1 MEVENISLE
10 NLRIQHAHLD
20 AVIKEEESHIWKN
33 CIKIEELKKQKLR
46 KKMKCCA
53 ELCKQ
58 QKLNQTHTFSKRL
71 LGKEQPFFNG
81 YLNTPMLH

>member
-46 KKMKCCA
+46 KKDEMLRRIMQTA
-53 ELCKQ
+53 EAKPNANFLETASRQ
-58 QKLNQTHTFSKRL
+58 RAAVF
-71 LGKEQPFFNG
+71 
-81 YLNTPMLH
+81 

>member
-20 AVIKEEESHIWKN
+20 AVIKEEDHIWKN

-46 KKMKCCA
+46 KKDEMLRRIMQTA
-53 ELCKQ
+53 EA
-58 QKLNQTHTFSKRL
+58 
-71 LGKEQPFFNG
+71 
-81 YLNTPMLH
+81 

>member
-20 AVIKEEESHIWKN
+20 AVIKEEEYHIWKN

-46 KKMKCCA
+46 KKDEMLRRIMQTA
-53 ELCKQ
+53 EA
-58 QKLNQTHTFSKRL
+58 
-71 LGKEQPFFNG
+71 
-81 YLNTPMLH
+81 

>member
-46 KKMKCCA
+46 KKDEM
-53 ELCKQ
+53 LRRI
-58 QKLNQTHTFSKRL
+58 NQTHTFSKRL

>member
-46 KKMKCCA
+46 KKDEKLRRIMQTA
-53 ELCKQ
+53 EA
-58 QKLNQTHTFSKRL
+58 
-71 LGKEQPFFNG
+71 
-81 YLNTPMLH
+81 

>member
-20 AVIKEEESHIWKN
+20 AVIKEEESHIWKTALR
-33 CIKIEELKKQKLR
+33 LKNSKNKSSE

>member
-46 KKMKCCA
+46 KNAAPDYANSRSLTKRI
-53 ELCKQ
+53 LSR
-58 QKLNQTHTFSKRL
+58 NGFSAKSSRFL
-71 LGKEQPFFNG
+71 
-81 YLNTPMLH
+81 MDI

>member
-20 AVIKEEESHIWKN
+20 AVIKEEEPHIWKN

-46 KKMKCCA
+46 KKDEMLRRIMQTA
-53 ELCKQ
+53 EA
-58 QKLNQTHTFSKRL
+58 
-71 LGKEQPFFNG
+71 
-81 YLNTPMLH
+81 

>member
-46 KKMKCCA
+46 KKD
-53 ELCKQ
+53 E
-58 QKLNQTHTFSKRL
+58 
-71 LGKEQPFFNG
+71 
-81 YLNTPMLH
+81 MLRRIMPPPQRYPDAYFLEPASRQRAAVF

>member
-46 KKMKCCA
+46 KKRRNAAPDYANSRSLTKRI
-53 ELCKQ
+53 LSR
-58 QKLNQTHTFSKRL
+58 NGFSAKSSRFL
-71 LGKEQPFFNG
+71 
-81 YLNTPMLH
+81 MDI

>member
-46 KKMKCCA
+46 KKDEIMQTA
-53 ELCKQ
+53 EA
-58 QKLNQTHTFSKRL
+58 
-71 LGKEQPFFNG
+71 
-81 YLNTPMLH
+81 

>member
-33 CIKIEELKKQKLR
+33 CIKIEELKNKSSE
-46 KKMKCCA
+46 KKTKCCA
-53 ELCKQ
+53 GLCKQ

-71 LGKEQPFFNG
+71 LAKSSRF
-81 YLNTPMLH
+81 

>member
-46 KKMKCCA
+46 KKRRNAAPDYANSRSLTKRI
-53 ELCKQ
+53 LSR
-58 QKLNQTHTFSKRL
+58 NGFSQRAAV
-71 LGKEQPFFNG
+71 F
-81 YLNTPMLH
+81 

>member
-33 CIKIEELKKQKLR
+33 CIKIEELKNKSS
-46 KKMKCCA
+46 
-53 ELCKQ
+53 E
-58 QKLNQTHTFSKRL
+58 KRRNAAPDYANSRSLTKRIL
-71 LGKEQPFFNG
+71 LETASRKEQPFFNG

>member
-46 KKMKCCA
+46 KKDEMLRRIMQTA
-53 ELCKQ
+53 EASTAGNCSC
-58 QKLNQTHTFSKRL
+58 NAFS
-71 LGKEQPFFNG
+71 
-81 YLNTPMLH
+81 

>member
-33 CIKIEELKKQKLR
+33 CIKIEKTKAQKKRRNAAPDYANSRSLTKRILSR
-46 KKMKCCA
+46 
-53 ELCKQ
+53 
-58 QKLNQTHTFSKRL
+58 NGFSQRAAV
-71 LGKEQPFFNG
+71 F
-81 YLNTPMLH
+81 

>member
-33 CIKIEELKKQKLR
+33 CIKIEELKKQLR
-46 KKMKCCA
+46 KKDEMLRRIMQTA
-53 ELCKQ
+53 EA
-58 QKLNQTHTFSKRL
+58 
-71 LGKEQPFFNG
+71 
-81 YLNTPMLH
+81 

>member
-33 CIKIEELKKQKLR
+33 CIKIEELKKQK
-46 KKMKCCA
+46 MKGCA

>member
-33 CIKIEELKKQKLR
+33 CIKIEELKKHYNIV
-46 KKMKCCA
+46 
-53 ELCKQ
+53 EIE
-58 QKLNQTHTFSKRL
+58 NQ
-71 LGKEQPFFNG
+71 GQ
-81 YLNTPMLH
+81 M

>member
-33 CIKIEELKKQKLR
+33 CIKIEELKKQKAQ
-46 KKMKCCA
+46 KKKTKCCA
-53 ELCKQ
+53 GLCKQ

-71 LGKEQPFFNG
+71 LAKSSRF
-81 YLNTPMLH
+81 LMDI

>member
-33 CIKIEELKKQKLR
+33 CIKIEELKK
-46 KKMKCCA
+46 
-53 ELCKQ
+53 
-58 QKLNQTHTFSKRL
+58 
-71 LGKEQPFFNG
+71 
-81 YLNTPMLH
+81 

>member
-33 CIKIEELKKQKLR
+33 CIKIEELKNKSSEKRRNAAPDYANSRSLTKR
-46 KKMKCCA
+46 I
-53 ELCKQ
+53 LSR
-58 QKLNQTHTFSKRL
+58 NGFSAKSSRFL
-71 LGKEQPFFNG
+71 IDI
-81 YLNTPMLH
+81 

>member
-33 CIKIEELKKQKLR
+33 CIKIEELKKQYPNIETEKDIE
-46 KKMKCCA
+46 KMKW
-53 ELCKQ
+53 E
-58 QKLNQTHTFSKRL
+58 R
-71 LGKEQPFFNG
+71 
-81 YLNTPMLH
+81 

>member
-33 CIKIEELKKQKLR
+33 CIKIEELKKQKAQ
-46 KKMKCCA
+46 KKRRMLQPDYANSRSLTKRI
-53 ELCKQ
+53 LSR
-58 QKLNQTHTFSKRL
+58 NGFSQRAAV
-71 LGKEQPFFNG
+71 F
-81 YLNTPMLH
+81 

>member
-20 AVIKEEESHIWKN
+20 AVIKEEESHIWKTALR
-33 CIKIEELKKQKLR
+33 LKNSKNKSSE
-46 KKMKCCA
+46 KKTKCCA
-53 ELCKQ
+53 GLCKQ

-71 LGKEQPFFNG
+71 LAKSSRF
-81 YLNTPMLH
+81 LMDI